1 MLRAERR
8 RRIGEGD
15 PGTPASAAGAIL
27 GPVSLEDGATILL
40 RRATDR
46 DASALRAFYL
56 ELSAVTLFR
65 RFMTPAPRLSDG
77 TIAYLTDVCRL
88 DREVIVATVG
98 NRIVGE
104 GRFHR
109 LGGTADAE
117 VALVVVDDW
126 QGRGIGPVLSN
137 RLARL
142 ARVRGVEAFTGSM
155 LADNDAA
162 RSVLGSVAPH
172 ATQRVS
178 GGELEFR
185 TPLPENVAVR

>member
-109 LGGTADAE
+109 LGGTADA
-117 VALVVVDDW
+117 DW